1 MIINKNPEKG
11 QATLELMLIM
21 LVMIACMLGV
31 LFVGGITVSN
41 NARLLDAKFN
51 AEKESRQHDAIP
63 IENPIEFEYW
73 YEDAAKRKFIKYNFI
88 DKITEKNSAVQ
99 KKELYLPF
107 GLDYKP
113 YRLEE
118 KNTLQDINFKLN
130 TTEDSKLFNDYYWD
144 ERYYR
149 FSFSLKT
156 STGNA
161 LDAAQLIRGQATEK
175 HEYVDTYKTLRGGDP
190 KNYKH
195 VEKSMRNVAHE
206 WLGITVSD
214 SDIRNNPSNRVYMPI
229 IKVDKKI
236 ME

>member
-1 MIINKNPEKG
+1 MIIKKNTEKG

-21 LVMIACMLGV
+21 LAMTACMLGV

-41 NARLLDAKFN
+41 NARLLDAKFD
-51 AEKESRQHDAIP
+51 AEKESRKHNAIP
-63 IENPIEFEYW
+63 MENPIEFEYW
-73 YEDAAKRKFIKYNFI
+73 YENTAKRQFIENNI
-88 DKITEKNSAVQ
+88 IEEITEKNPSIQ

-107 GLDYKP
+107 GLDYQP
-113 YRLEE
+113 YQSKT

-161 LDAAQLIRGQATEK
+161 LDAAQLIRGQATERI
-175 HEYVDTYKTLRGGDP
+175 EYVDTSETLHGGDP
-190 KNYKH
+190 KNYEH

-206 WLGITVSD
+206 WLGISVSD
-214 SDIRNNPSNRVYMPI
+214 DKIKNNPSNHVFMPL
-229 IKVDKKI
+229 IKEDKNI